1 MCVALPARV
10 EWVGEQSGVSIPG
23 RVRIG
28 ETEQDVD
35 LMLVPGVAV
44 GDHVVIHA
52 GYAISVVSEAEA
64 LETAR
69 LFDEPS

>member
-1 MCVALPARV
+1 MCVALPAQV
-10 EWVGEQSGVSIPG
+10 EWVGEQIGVSIPG

-44 GDHVVIHA
+44 GDHVVVHS
-52 GYAISVVSEAEA
+52 GYAISLVSEAEA

-69 LFDEPS
+69 LFDEAS